1 MSALRL
7 KKYYSY
13 FQWLSLDVVIGA
25 CAGLFFFQHMLDL
38 DFTLV
43 VYVLMGL
50 AVWGIYTFDHL
61 MDAKNIEGRA
71 SSARHLFHQVHY
83 NKLIIWLI
91 LVVVMGLYLAFNFIK
106 FSRLISFGLLLG
118 SMIIGNIMVIKFF
131 GKKMAFL
138 KELSTAAFYT
148 AGITLAPLIRFVNGG
163 LPNSFWFF
171 AFGYFLLAWF
181 NLILLAYMDKHSDQR
196 DQMGSI
202 VNTFGVKA
210 TYKLLKVIVWIGL
223 IYNLSLFFFLSSHF
237 YIYIIILLIMFL
249 IHALAFFQSQKGK
262 EFVRRQIDAAY
273 MLPLILLFI
282 G

>member
-1 MSALRL
+1 MSILRI

-13 FQWLSLDVVIGA
+13 FQWLSLDVVVGA

-38 DFTLV
+38 DFTPI

-61 MDAKNIEGRA
+61 MDAKNIEGKA

-91 LVVVMGLYLAFNFIK
+91 LVVIIGLYLAFNYIN

-118 SMIIGNIMVIKFF
+118 SMIIGNILVIKFF
-131 GKKMAFL
+131 GTKMAFL

-148 AGITLAPLIRFVNGG
+148 AGITLAPLIRFVNDG
-163 LPNSFWFF
+163 LPNYFWFF
-171 AFGYFLLAWF
+171 AFGYFLMAWF
-181 NLILLAYMDKHSDQR
+181 NLILLAFMDKNSDQR

-202 VNTFGVKA
+202 VNAFGVKA
-210 TYKLLKVIVWIGL
+210 TYKLLNAIVWIGL
-223 IYNLSLFFFLSSHF
+223 LYNLSLFFFLSSHY
-237 YIYIIILLIMFL
+237 YIYIVILLIMFL
-249 IHALAFFQSQKGK
+249 IHALAFLQYHKGK
-262 EFVRRQIDAAY
+262 ESVRRKVDAAY